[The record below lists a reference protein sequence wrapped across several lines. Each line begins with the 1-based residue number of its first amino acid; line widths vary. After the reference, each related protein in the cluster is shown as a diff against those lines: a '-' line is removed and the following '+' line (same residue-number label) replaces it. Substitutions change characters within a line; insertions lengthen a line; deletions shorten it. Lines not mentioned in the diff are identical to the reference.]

1 MKDEIINIIIIILII
16 TIAILIVILMAAESV
31 GRDRNETRYLGGSD
45 DSLLDEYNNWLQ
57 TDGYEKYITND
68 VKNDREKYEILNALE
83 WALLL
88 KYNYKDDRYKKES
101 KRLLAEKKLK
111 ANVDDFVEKLF
122 EQKVQNIKKEPK
134 YYITRTGDIIMG
146 KFRRKISQN
155 RLELLRRFGSDT
167 DIVRCALRY
176 ASIMARSQQWN
187 IPEKV
192 YKIWVEKYNLEIEG
206 FASPFNSQI
215 IKFGNHKFG
224 SLFKDVDKVFG
235 SIGNIF
241 EQNLVGKISTLNPPF
256 VIDIMDDAVDKAI
269 ETMNQAKKDNI
280 PTTIFMIVPNW
291 IDAEYYKKL
300 DEIKEK
306 TKILLTK
313 YTYYYENSNDDDR
326 KVMAT
331 FNSTIF
337 ILRYPY
343 KEDDYSDI
351 VRGFKI

>member
-68 VKNDREKYEILNALE
+68 VKN
-83 WALLL
+83 
-88 KYNYKDDRYKKES
+88 DRYKKES

-192 YKIWVEKYNLEIEG
+192 YKIWVEKNNLEIEG
-206 FASPFNSQI
+206 FESPFHSQI
-215 IKFGNHKFG
+215 I
-224 SLFKDVDKVFG
+224 
-235 SIGNIF
+235 
-241 EQNLVGKISTLNPPF
+241 
-256 VIDIMDDAVDKAI
+256 
-269 ETMNQAKKDNI
+269 
-280 PTTIFMIVPNW
+280 
-291 IDAEYYKKL
+291 
-300 DEIKEK
+300 
-306 TKILLTK
+306 
-313 YTYYYENSNDDDR
+313 
-326 KVMAT
+326 
-331 FNSTIF
+331 
-337 ILRYPY
+337 
-343 KEDDYSDI
+343 
-351 VRGFKI
+351 